1 MLTWGEKIRFMIN
14 KKKMPHLKILMG
26 HNFSGTIKWSLID
39 AWKMGEYYWIPSI
52 SQKIPPPPRDSIN
65 DFKGCDGMVIIL
77 SPERNM
83 FEFIKVHVGHRKS
96 TDGKNI
102 VDKIY
107 WVKMPDVVTSEV
119 LETVK
124 KDSEFKLLYAQSLRA
139 MEQEKMMF
147 MSWINKNITLIVGI
161 ICVIALA
168 IIIYVSVGGV
178 TKVINVMA
186 EALKV
191 APTCNVQQMQQ
202 IAKNV
207 SIF

>member
-1 MLTWGEKIRFMIN
+1 
-14 KKKMPHLKILMG
+14 
-26 HNFSGTIKWSLID
+26 
-39 AWKMGEYYWIPSI
+39 
-52 SQKIPPPPRDSIN
+52 
-65 DFKGCDGMVIIL
+65 
-77 SPERNM
+77 
-83 FEFIKVHVGHRKS
+83 
-96 TDGKNI
+96 
-102 VDKIY
+102 
-107 WVKMPDVVTSEV
+107 
-119 LETVK
+119 
-124 KDSEFKLLYAQSLRA
+124 